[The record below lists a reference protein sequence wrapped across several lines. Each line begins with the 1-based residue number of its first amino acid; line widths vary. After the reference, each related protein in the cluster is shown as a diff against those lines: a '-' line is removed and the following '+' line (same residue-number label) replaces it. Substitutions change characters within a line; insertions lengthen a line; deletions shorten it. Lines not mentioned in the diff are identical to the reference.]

1 MKNSLHNRVF
11 TSIANN
17 RISELTDKLGETAL
31 DSWLTDSLLKDIP
44 LFGTAITIW
53 KTGND
58 IRAYH
63 FTKKVIRFLMEI
75 ENASFE
81 ERQAFIKKC
90 QPDDEREELGESI
103 LFILDSAKDVDSA
116 TYLGRNFTLLVKN
129 DISEHTFY
137 MNNHIIANLTP
148 HIVQQIE
155 FCYQFEV
162 APGLNSSM
170 HYLHSLGLLDMRMK
184 PYRGSDGEVEFDW
197 SPKINRSGRHFYDT
211 ILNPKSIVQPQAL
224 V

>member
-1 MKNSLHNRVF
+1 MGSPMKNSLHNRVF

-17 RISELTDKLGETAL
+17 WISELTDKLGETAL

-63 FTKKVIRFLMEI
+63 FTKKVIRFLMEV

-81 ERQAFIKKC
+81 ERQVFIKKC
-90 QPDDEREELGESI
+90 QSDDEREELGESI

-148 HIVQQIE
+148 HIVQQIG
-155 FCYQFEV
+155 FCYRFE
-162 APGLNSSM
+162 GITSFHSGSM
-170 HYLHSLGLLDMRMK
+170 HYLNSLGLLDMSMK

-197 SPKINRSGRHFYDT
+197 SPKINQSGRHFYDT
-211 ILNPKSIVQPQAL
+211 ILNP
-224 V
+224 